1 MSSVLAGIA
10 IFTTVILL
18 LVAVL
23 VTARRHLV
31 SNGNVP
37 LVINDDAGAAITVAT
52 GQTLLTTLT
61 SCGIL
66 VPSACGGKGSC
77 GVCGVIVKE
86 GGGALLPTETGF
98 VTPGQARRGRRLACQ
113 VKVRRPMR
121 IELPTAAFNVGRWP
135 CKVLSNR
142 NVSTFIKELKLKLPD
157 GVDVPFR
164 AGGYVQI
171 ECPPH
176 TLSFRDLDID
186 SRFADEWDR
195 FDLWRFRSHVPER
208 LERAYSMANYPLEK
222 GILLFTIRIAFPP
235 SYDEQIPPGKM
246 SSWLFSLR
254 PGDEV
259 TVSGPY
265 GDFFARDSKNEM
277 CFVAAGAGMAPMRS
291 HIFDQLLRLK
301 SGRRMTFWYSARNLS
316 EAFYIDEFE
325 RLQSEHPNFEWHL
338 VLSEPREEDHWT
350 GPVGLVRNNVL
361 RDLYL
366 TNHPAPEEIE
376 YYLCGPHVMTRSV
389 IQMLREFGV
398 ERENILLDDFG

>member
-1 MSSVLAGIA
+1 
-10 IFTTVILL
+10 
-18 LVAVL
+18 
-23 VTARRHLV
+23 
-31 SNGNVP
+31 
-37 LVINDDAGAAITVAT
+37 
-52 GQTLLTTLT
+52 
-61 SCGIL
+61 
-66 VPSACGGKGSC
+66 
-77 GVCGVIVKE
+77 
-86 GGGALLPTETGF
+86 
-98 VTPGQARRGRRLACQ
+98 
-113 VKVRRPMR
+113 MR
-121 IELPTAAFNVGRWP
+121 IELPPAAFDVGRWQ
-135 CKVLSNR
+135 CQVLGNR
-142 NVSTFIKELKLKLPD
+142 NVSTFIKELTLKLPE
-157 GVDVPFR
+157 GIDVPFR

-176 TLSFRDLDID
+176 SLSFRDLDID
-186 SRFADEWDR
+186 AKFTEEWDR
-195 FDLWRFRSHVPER
+195 FDLWRFRSQVPER

-222 GILLFTIRIAFPP
+222 GILLFTVRIAFPP
-235 SYDEQIPPGKM
+235 AYDEQIPPGKM
-246 SSWLFSLR
+246 SSWLFSLK

-316 EAFYIDEFE
+316 EAFYVDEFD
-325 RLQSEHPNFEWHL
+325 RLQREHDNFEWHL

-366 TNHPAPEEIE
+366 ANHPAPEEIE